1 MRILLLDDDLGEP
14 LTHFLTEAG
23 HEVEVTVD
31 GDEAFRLYCSG
42 GDFDIVISDI
52 DHPGM
57 SAVDLQKAI
66 FGKNPKQM
74 FAFVTAYPILQ
85 KPFTKEQF
93 LQFIDQMKPKSSATR

>member
-1 MRILLLDDDLGEP
+1 MRIPLLDDDLGEP
-14 LTHFLTEAG
+14 LTHFLTEPG

-31 GDEAFRLYCSG
+31 GDEAFRLYCG
-42 GDFDIVISDI
+42 DGDFDIVISDI

-66 FGKNPKQM
+66 FAKNPRQM
-74 FAFVTAYPILQ
+74 FAFITGYPILQ

-93 LQFIDQMKPKSSATR
+93 LHSIDQMKPKSSATR